1 MLSLKYHII
10 SILILLAAVPL
21 YLKAGLAFGLGA
33 LALSIV
39 SLYVMTGVIEE
50 IRVARRQI
58 RSLEE
63 QLTRAQSLAS
73 VDELSAGVAHEIN
86 NPLGIIYQEV
96 QWIEHILTHGTI
108 DQLRQ
113 DKDLSE
119 SVKEIS
125 IQVDRCK
132 EIVSKL
138 LNLAR
143 DMKPVIQR
151 VELNDLIDNIAD
163 LVKKEAAAKQ
173 IQIYT
178 KFQPGLPPVYSDPPL
193 LRQVV
198 LNLLVNA
205 TQAIEEA
212 GEITV
217 STNAANDETI
227 EITVE
232 DSGCGIPEEN
242 LERIFTPFFSTKTS
256 KKGTGFGLAF
266 CRGIIDKLGGSISA
280 ASDIG
285 KCTVFTVRL
294 PIDSRKKEKVIN
306 VPRTENISSR

>member
-1 MLSLKYHII
+1 MRTLKYYII

-21 YLKAGLAFGLGA
+21 YLKAGLAFSLGA
-33 LALSIV
+33 LALSAV
-39 SLYVMTGVIEE
+39 SFFMMRVVIDE
-50 IRVARRQI
+50 IRRVRGQN
-58 RSLEE
+58 RSLEQ
-63 QLTRAQSLAS
+63 QLARAQNLAAI
-73 VDELSAGVAHEIN
+73 DELSAGVAHEIN
-86 NPLGIIYQEV
+86 NPLGIISQEV
-96 QWIEHILTHGTI
+96 QWIEHILTTGTT

-113 DKDLSE
+113 NEDLNE
-119 SVKEIS
+119 SVRVIS
-125 IQVDRCK
+125 LQVDRCK

-138 LNLAR
+138 LSLAR

-151 VELNDLIDNIAD
+151 IELNDLIDNITD

-205 TQAIEEA
+205 TQAIDKS

-217 STNAANDETI
+217 STDAANEETVK
-227 EITVE
+227 ITIE
-232 DSGCGIPEEN
+232 DSGCGIPQEN
-242 LERIFTPFFSTKTS
+242 IEKIFTPFFSTKPAGQ
-256 KKGTGFGLAF
+256 GTGMGLAL
-266 CRGIIDKLGGSISA
+266 CRGIIERLGGSISV

-285 KCTVFTVRL
+285 QCTVFSVCL
-294 PIDSRKKEKVIN
+294 PIDSRNKGESHRWLPDRKY
-306 VPRTENISSR
+306 